1 MSAVATSPRSTARRD
16 APAPIP
22 MGRLLDTELRK
33 MFDTRAGFW
42 LMASIGITATIASIA
57 VMLFAPDSMQ
67 DYETYATAVGFPI
80 AVILPIVAV
89 LAVTSEWSQR
99 TGLTTFTLVPSRRR
113 VVIAKLLC
121 ILGVGVASMLAAMAI
136 GAVGNLIGAT
146 LNGVDITWDTSL
158 TQFGLLVLSNVL
170 GMLIGFMLGVLF
182 RNTAA
187 GIVGYFV
194 YAFMLPTVFGMLY
207 AFQEWFRDVH
217 PWIDFQSATAVL
229 YDSTPTGEEWA
240 HLAVTGFFWLVLPIT
255 VGLRGVLRSEV
266 K

>member
-1 MSAVATSPRSTARRD
+1 MSAVITTPRPVVRRE

-22 MGRLLDTELRK
+22 MSRLLDTELRK

-42 LMASIGITATIASIA
+42 LMASIGITAAVASIA
-57 VMLFAPDSMQ
+57 VMLFAPDHLQ
-67 DYETYATAVGFPI
+67 NYETYATAVGFPV

-89 LAVTSEWSQR
+89 LAVTGEWSQR
-99 TGLTTFTLVPSRRR
+99 TGLTTFTLVPSRGR
-113 VVIAKLLC
+113 VITAKLLC
-121 ILGVGVASMLAAMAI
+121 ILGVGVVSMLAAMAI
-136 GAVGNLIGAT
+136 GAVGNLLGSS
-146 LNGVDITWDTSL
+146 LNGVEITWGITL
-158 TQFGLLVLSNVL
+158 LQFGLLVLSNVL

-182 RNTAA
+182 RNSAA

-194 YAFMLPTVFGMLY
+194 YAFMLPTVFGLLY

-229 YDSTPTGEEWA
+229 YDGVPTGEQWA
-240 HLAVTGFFWLVLPIT
+240 QLGVTGMAWLVIPTL
-255 VGLRGVLRSEV
+255 VGLRMVMRGEV